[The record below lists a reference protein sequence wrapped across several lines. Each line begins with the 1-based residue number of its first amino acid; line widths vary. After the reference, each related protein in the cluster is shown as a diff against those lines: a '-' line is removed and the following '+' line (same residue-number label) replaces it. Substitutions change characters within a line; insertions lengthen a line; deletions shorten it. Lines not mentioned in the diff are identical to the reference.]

1 MGNFIGLNEIK
12 KASQIL
18 ETVVIESPFQKIE
31 SYSQNYNSNIFFKRE
46 DLQKVRSFKIRG
58 AFNKISS
65 LNQSQ
70 VINGIVCA
78 SAGNHAQGFAVS
90 CSTLGYKGKVFM
102 PTTTPNQKIEQ
113 VKKFGK
119 TNVEVVLFG
128 ENFTQAYEKALE
140 ECDEYDKT
148 FIHPFDD
155 KKVIAGQATLFLEMI
170 NQINFDLDYLFIP
183 IGGGGLISGAINVFK
198 QLSPKTKIVG
208 IEPKGAP
215 SMFESI
221 KQNKLVT
228 LSKIDGFAD
237 GVAVKKVGN
246 LSFEYCREF
255 LDDIIILDENEI
267 CNSIIQLKDSE
278 NIIAEPAG
286 AMSSASLNYYK
297 KQIKGKNIGCIIC
310 GGNIDKSRMV
320 EVKERS
326 KLWITSQNINSN
338 K

>member
-18 ETVVIESPFQKIE
+18 QTVVIESPFQKIE
-31 SYSQNYNSNIFFKRE
+31 SYSQKYNSNIFFKRE

-119 TNVEVVLFG
+119 TNVEVVLYG
-128 ENFTQAYEKALE
+128 ENFTQAYEKALQ
-140 ECDEYDKT
+140 ECDKYDKT

-155 KKVIAGQATLFLEMI
+155 KKVIAGQATLFLESI
-170 NQINFDLDYLFIP
+170 NQFKEHLD
-183 IGGGGLISGAINVFK
+183 
-198 QLSPKTKIVG
+198 
-208 IEPKGAP
+208 
-215 SMFESI
+215 
-221 KQNKLVT
+221 
-228 LSKIDGFAD
+228 
-237 GVAVKKVGN
+237 
-246 LSFEYCREF
+246 
-255 LDDIIILDENEI
+255 
-267 CNSIIQLKDSE
+267 
-278 NIIAEPAG
+278 
-286 AMSSASLNYYK
+286 
-297 KQIKGKNIGCIIC
+297 
-310 GGNIDKSRMV
+310 
-320 EVKERS
+320 
-326 KLWITSQNINSN
+326 
-338 K
+338 

>member
-1 MGNFIGLNEIK
+1 MISFIGLNEIK
-12 KASQIL
+12 KARETL
-18 ETVVIESPFQKIE
+18 ERVVVESPFQKINSFSE
-31 SYSQNYNSNIFFKRE
+31 NYNSNIFFKRE

-65 LNQSQ
+65 LNKSQ
-70 VINGIVCA
+70 VVNGIVCA

-102 PTTTPNQKIEQ
+102 PTTTPNQKIQQ

-119 TNVEVVLFG
+119 TNVEVILYG

-140 ECDEYDKT
+140 ECDKYNKI

-155 KKVIAGQATLFLEMI
+155 KRVITGQATLFLEII
-170 NQINFDLDYLFIP
+170 NQFNNQLDYLFIP

-198 QLSPKTKIVG
+198 QLSPKTKIIG

-215 SMFESI
+215 SMYQSI
-221 KQNKLVT
+221 KQNELVT
-228 LSKIDGFAD
+228 LDKIDGFVD

-246 LSFEYCREF
+246 YSFNYCKEY

-267 CNSIIQLKDSE
+267 CNSILELKSYE
-278 NIIAEPAG
+278 NITAEPAG
-286 AMSSASLNYYK
+286 AMSSAALRHYRHKIIN
-297 KQIKGKNIGCIIC
+297 KNIGCIIC
-310 GGNIDKSRMV
+310 GGNNDNSRMP
-320 EVKERS
+320 EIRKRADNW
-326 KLWITSQNINSN
+326 KANNLKN
-338 K
+338 

>member
-18 ETVVIESPFQKIE
+18 QTVVIESPFQKIE
-31 SYSQNYNSNIFFKRE
+31 SYSQKYNSNIFFKRE

-119 TNVEVVLFG
+119 TNVEVILFG
-128 ENFTQAYEKALE
+128 ENFTQAYEKALQ
-140 ECDEYDKT
+140 ECDKYDKT

-155 KKVIAGQATLFLEMI
+155 KKVIAGQATLFLEII
-170 NQINFDLDYLFIP
+170 NQFKDNLDYLFIP

-198 QLSPKTKIVG
+198 QLSPKTKIIG

-215 SMFESI
+215 SMSKSI
-221 KQNKLVT
+221 EKNKLIT
-228 LSKIDGFAD
+228 LNRIDGFVD

-246 LSFEYCREF
+246 YSFDYCKEH
-255 LDDIIILDENEI
+255 LDDLIILDDNEI
-267 CNSIIQLKDSE
+267 CNSIL
-278 NIIAEPAG
+278 
-286 AMSSASLNYYK
+286 
-297 KQIKGKNIGCIIC
+297 
-310 GGNIDKSRMV
+310 
-320 EVKERS
+320 
-326 KLWITSQNINSN
+326 
-338 K
+338 

>member
-1 MGNFIGLNEIK
+1 VISFIGLNEIK
-12 KASQIL
+12 KARETL
-18 ETVVIESPFQKIE
+18 ERVVVESPFQKIN
-31 SYSQNYNSNIFFKRE
+31 SFSKDYNSNIFFKRE

-65 LNQSQ
+65 LNKSQ
-70 VINGIVCA
+70 VVNGIVCA

-102 PTTTPNQKIEQ
+102 PTTTPNQKIQQ

-119 TNVEVVLFG
+119 TNVEVILYG

-140 ECDEYDKT
+140 ECDKYNKI

-155 KKVIAGQATLFLEMI
+155 KRVITGQATLFLEII
-170 NQINFDLDYLFIP
+170 NQFNNQLDYLFIP

-198 QLSPKTKIVG
+198 QLSPKTKIIG

-215 SMFESI
+215 SMYQSI
-221 KQNKLVT
+221 KQNELVT
-228 LSKIDGFAD
+228 LDKIDGFVD

-246 LSFEYCREF
+246 YSFNYCKEY

-267 CNSIIQLKDSE
+267 CNSILELKSYE
-278 NIIAEPAG
+278 NITAEPAG
-286 AMSSASLNYYK
+286 AMSSAALRHYRHKIIN
-297 KQIKGKNIGCIIC
+297 KNIGCIIC
-310 GGNIDKSRMV
+310 GGNNDNSRMP
-320 EVKERS
+320 EIRKRADNW
-326 KLWITSQNINSN
+326 KANNLKN
-338 K
+338 

>member
-18 ETVVIESPFQKIE
+18 QTVVIESPFQKIE
-31 SYSQNYNSNIFFKRE
+31 SYSQKYNSNIFFKRE

-119 TNVEVVLFG
+119 TNVEIVLYG
-128 ENFTQAYEKALE
+128 ENFTQAYEMALRDCKE
-140 ECDEYDKT
+140 NNKI

-155 KKVIAGQATLFLEMI
+155 IKVITGQATLFLEII
-170 NQINFDLDYLFIP
+170 NQIDNELDYLFIP

-198 QLSPKTKIVG
+198 QLSPQTKIIG

-215 SMFESI
+215 SMFQSL
-221 KQNKLVT
+221 KKNRLVKLD
-228 LSKIDGFAD
+228 KIDRFVD
-237 GVAVKKVGN
+237 GIAVKKVGN
-246 LSFEYCREF
+246 YSFDFCKKY

-267 CNSIIQLKDSE
+267 CNSILELKDHE
-278 NIIAEPAG
+278 DIIAEPAG
-286 AMSSASLNYYK
+286 AMSSASLWYYK
-297 KQIKGKNIGCIIC
+297 EKIIGKNIGCIIC
-310 GGNIDKSRMV
+310 GGNNDNSRMP
-320 EVKERS
+320 EIIRRAK
-326 KLWITSQNINSN
+326 KWKTNNPN
-338 K
+338 H

>member
-1 MGNFIGLNEIK
+1 MQKLIDLAHIRSTARKIRGIVKKTPLQESLN
-12 KASQIL
+12 
-18 ETVVIESPFQKIE
+18 
-31 SYSQNYNSNIFFKRE
+31 YSQKYNSKIFFKRE
-46 DLQKVRSFKIRG
+46 DLQDVKSFKIRG

-119 TNVEVVLFG
+119 TNVEVILFG
-128 ENFTQAYEKALE
+128 ENFTQAYEKALQ
-140 ECDEYDKT
+140 ECDKYDKT

-155 KKVIAGQATLFLEMI
+155 KKVIAGQATLFLEII
-170 NQINFDLDYLFIP
+170 NQFKDHLDYLFIP

-198 QLSPKTKIVG
+198 QLSPKTKIIG

-215 SMFESI
+215 SMSKSI
-221 KQNKLVT
+221 DKNKLIT
-228 LSKIDGFAD
+228 LNRIDGFVD

-246 LSFEYCREF
+246 YSFDYCKEH
-255 LDDIIILDENEI
+255 LDDLIILDENEI
-267 CNSIIQLKDSE
+267 CNSILELKSYE

-286 AMSSASLNYYK
+286 AM
-297 KQIKGKNIGCIIC
+297 
-310 GGNIDKSRMV
+310 
-320 EVKERS
+320 
-326 KLWITSQNINSN
+326 
-338 K
+338 